1 MKNERTYAQNKDYD
15 RREIRLS
22 LCMNLSLKK
31 SSMWTIHV
39 NVYKLYAVHHNNTV
53 WSLDISVTIPSFYK
67 VYAEIN

>member
-39 NVYKLYAVHHNNTV
+39 NVYKLYAVHHKNTV
-53 WSLDISVTIPSFYK
+53 
-67 VYAEIN
+67 